1 MPRVELKIDCVRFSN
16 KLTVLVAFKRATGEK
31 LVIKQLL
38 MNFIITTNRVC
49 NNCDKNVRR

>member
-38 MNFIITTNRVC
+38 MNFIITTNVC
-49 NNCDKNVRR
+49 NNCDKNVRH